1 MFDLIL
7 RTNKSCFAGF
17 LVFLVFLSFLNLEAA
32 NSNNCPSESFLSSC
46 DHTWAGQVDTMGS
59 PSTLLESVE
68 FLEVLEVLDSS
79 NSTTAVRCCIACIA
93 CIAVRK
99 SLRMEASEAS
109 ESSEASHVRPQRFHA
124 TRRCVGFTS
133 PMALEQWFWRLKS
146 TMGKKRRVLGPH
158 VMQCQNG
165 HNFAWEGLV
174 LDAAKAQRKC
184 DTHCL
189 KWPLAFRNVN
199 TLHRPL
205 LIYNCKRK
213 CPELRSTIEW
223 AWGNQFGS
231 IRDYPRSGQV
241 LCTFS
246 TLFNP
251 FHLSTK
257 FPKVTIL

>member
-1 MFDLIL
+1 MFCWVSRIPGVPL
-7 RTNKSCFAGF
+7 
-17 LVFLVFLSFLNLEAA
+17 LSEPWSSKFKQ
-32 NSNNCPSESFLSSC
+32 LSIRKLFVLMWPHMSGSSW
-46 DHTWAGQVDTMGS
+46 HHGS

-79 NSTTAVRCCIACIA
+79 NSTLRCVVALLA
-93 CIAVRK
+93 LLASLSGRVWGWRPRRRQ
-99 SLRMEASEAS
+99 SLRRLHTCAHDASMRHVAVSVSRVPWLLSSDFGAS
-109 ESSEASHVRPQRFHA
+109 NQRW
-124 TRRCVGFTS
+124 
-133 PMALEQWFWRLKS
+133 E
-146 TMGKKRRVLGPH
+146 KKRRVLGPH